1 VPTEAAPTET
11 VPAETGA
18 ARPAKA
24 RFRADDL
31 RALVAGIFAARGASQ
46 PDAAAVADALVWA
59 NLRGI
64 DSHGVSRVPRYLD
77 LFDTG
82 ESVPD
87 AVPTVQRPRAA
98 VAIVDAHAAPGPVAM
113 DRAAAEAVTGARDC
127 GIGWASVRGT
137 VHAGAI
143 GYYTSR
149 IASQGMAAVGVV
161 AGMPNMAYVGARGAA
176 VATSPLSVAVP
187 AGRHELVLLDMAT
200 AVMALGRI
208 AQLKAAG
215 AELPPGVAVTADG
228 EPTTDPAQAKVPLPV
243 GGAKGS
249 GLSLVFELLA
259 SGLVANPIVPGYHA
273 GTAAG
278 RRHRQ
283 NGFLLAVDVSA
294 FLPLAE
300 FTATVD
306 ATVDAI
312 KALPPAA
319 GAAGVLVPGER
330 GRRSEAGRLVSGVP
344 LGGKVWRELS
354 GAAESLGI
362 AVPTPLG

>member
-1 VPTEAAPTET
+1 VST
-11 VPAETGA
+11 PASPPRGS
-18 ARPAKA
+18 KVLVS
-24 RFRADDL
+24 ADGL
-31 RALVAGIFAARGASQ
+31 RTMVAGIFAARGVPE

-64 DSHGVSRVPRYLD
+64 DSHGVSRVPRYLE
-77 LFDTG
+77 LFDKG

-87 AVPTVQRPRAA
+87 AAVTVERPRAA
-98 VAIVDAHAAPGPVAM
+98 VAIVTAHAAPGPVAM
-113 DRAAAEAVTGARDC
+113 NRAVAEAVSGARQC

-137 VHAGAI
+137 VHTGAI

-149 IASQGMAAVGVV
+149 AAQAGLAAVGVV
-161 AGMPNMAYVGARGAA
+161 AGIPNMAYAGARGPA

-215 AELPPGVAVTADG
+215 TPLPPGVAVTASG
-228 EPTTDPAQAKVPLPV
+228 EPTIDPALAAVPLPV
-243 GGAKGS
+243 GGPKGS

-273 GTAAG
+273 GTKEG

-283 NGFLLAVDVSA
+283 NGFILAVDVSA
-294 FLPLAE
+294 FLPLDE
-300 FTATVD
+300 FTASVD
-306 ATVDAI
+306 DTVDAI

-319 GAAGVLVPGER
+319 GAGQVLIPGER
-330 GRRSEAGRLVSGVP
+330 GRRCELDRRSSGVP
-344 LGGKVWRELS
+344 LGPKVWRELTGTA
-354 GAAESLGI
+354 GALG
-362 AVPTPLG
+362 VPAPVPLEGSPVAG